1 MKLLET
7 NIRHFGK
14 FHQTSFTFGDH
25 INVLYGKNGAG
36 KSTLHTFLRSM
47 LFGMERKKGR
57 AAHSDTYSRYMPWV
71 SSGDY
76 GGSLRLSQNGRV
88 CQFTRN
94 FLTDPKNLEIFDE
107 TRSKPVPADPD
118 FVSQMRNGLTEV
130 TYDNTVSIGQLRGE
144 TSPAMADALKN

>member
-1 MKLLET
+1 MKILET

-14 FHQTSFTFGDH
+14 FHQTSFAFGDH
-25 INVLYGKNGAG
+25 INILYGKNGAG

-57 AAHSDTYSRYMPWV
+57 AAHSDEYSRYMPWI

-76 GGSLRLSQNGRV
+76 GGSLRLSQEGRV

-94 FLTDPKNLEIFDE
+94 FLVDPKNLEI
-107 TRSKPVPADPD
+107 
-118 FVSQMRNGLTEV
+118 
-130 TYDNTVSIGQLRGE
+130 LRKE
-144 TSPAMADALKN
+144 ASVQTLWI